1 MCSSFQL
8 YGFCLCLL
16 SWSWLLIS
24 PSPIDKSCHLYS
36 LLALPGSQKP
46 GCSFYVNITVFDPHF
61 VLMQQQQFCFHD
73 FQVFSCG
80 CQVTNFVCHLYIP
93 GHVLSPLGHIF
104 SHLFPA
110 MISFSDC
117 ISLESSHLFSLKCL
131 KSILTSSDCIWV
143 WRSGILLPRAL
154 LTTSSINWTNSSFFT
169 ISFTIWQ
176 AIATVCLVVGVV
188 TLSPGPGIVEL

>member
-104 SHLFPA
+104 SHLFLQWFPLVIVFLWKVHPFQFE
-110 MISFSDC
+110 MPEEYLDVKW
-117 ISLESSHLFSLKCL
+117 LYLGLK
-131 KSILTSSDCIWV
+131 V
-143 WRSGILLPRAL
+143 WY
-154 LTTSSINWTNSSFFT
+154 
-169 ISFTIWQ
+169 SFTQGFAHYIIHQLDKFFVLHNLFHHLASHRYSLSGGW
-176 AIATVCLVVGVV
+176 VV
-188 TLSPGPGIVEL
+188 TLSPGPGNVEL